1 MNLLYL
7 FLLIVLTGCAVPN
20 QNDVNPRTSP
30 GMSVDAQD
38 R

>member
-1 MNLLYL
+1 MILLYIL
-7 FLLIVLTGCAVPN
+7 FFVLAGCSTPK
-20 QNDVNPRTSP
+20 QEEIKPWTSP